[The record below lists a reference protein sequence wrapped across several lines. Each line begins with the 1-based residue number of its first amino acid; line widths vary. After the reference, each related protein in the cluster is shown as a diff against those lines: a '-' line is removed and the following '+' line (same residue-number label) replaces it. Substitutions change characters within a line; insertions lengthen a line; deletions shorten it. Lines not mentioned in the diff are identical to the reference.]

1 MLKLGMYVRGF
12 CLDALVLPPVFP
24 PQGSQVLRA
33 SFPQVVPAASSI
45 TFKVILFTCLQ
56 MSSRGCFRDRQS

>member
-12 CLDALVLPPVFP
+12 GLDALVLPPVFP
-24 PQGSQVLRA
+24 LQGSRVLRA

-45 TFKVILFTCLQ
+45 TFELILLLA
-56 MSSRGCFRDRQS
+56 SK